1 MLHARRAQA
10 QAIALLLLSGGSVAA
25 CAKAAPKSSLPK
37 DDIVVAKVNG
47 SVITR
52 YEVDQIANHSLGNLV
67 VAAGQE
73 TYVKVRE
80 AAVRSRAI
88 ALAAEAELSDADKQA
103 LAKEVATYREQL
115 LVRRYLSKHAPPSAV
130 TPEMVRSYYHEH
142 PDRFGA
148 KTERTYELVGSTRVM
163 ATTER
168 DKLLTG
174 LKGIEKQADWEAVVA
189 KLKQT
194 GMPVTLTVTNS
205 SDKLLDQNLRDLLR
219 QLPASQVS
227 PVTFVQGR
235 VYVARVKGEE
245 NQPPR
250 PFEEVSAEIERLLA
264 PGQLSQAIEAV
275 SKQVLSDSKVELLE
289 PGASK
294 SEGKP

>member
-1 MLHARRAQA
+1 MSHARRAQA
-10 QAIALLLLSGGSVAA
+10 HAIALLLLSSGSLAA
-25 CAKAAPKSSLPK
+25 CAKSAPKASLPK

-47 SVITR
+47 SVVTR

-88 ALAAEAELSDADKQA
+88 ALAAEAELSDVDKQA
-103 LAKEVATYREQL
+103 LAKEVAAYREQL
-115 LVRRYLSKHAPPSAV
+115 LVRRYLRTHAPPSAV
-130 TPEMVRSYYHEH
+130 TPDMVRSYYEEH

-148 KTERTYELVGSTRVM
+148 KTERTYELLGSTRTMV
-163 ATTER
+163 AGER
-168 DKLLTG
+168 DKLLSS
-174 LKGIEKQADWEAVVA
+174 LKGVEKQVDWEAVVA
-189 KLKQT
+189 KLKQA

-205 SDKLLDQNLRDLLR
+205 SDQLLEQSLRDLLR
-219 QLPASQVS
+219 QLPADQAS

-245 NQPPR
+245 KQPPR
-250 PFEEVSAEIERLLA
+250 PLAEVSTEIERLLA
-264 PGQLSQAIEAV
+264 PSQLSRAIESV
-275 SKQVLSDSKVELLE
+275 SEQVMSNAKVELLE
-289 PGASK
+289 PAPSK
-294 SEGKP
+294 SESKP